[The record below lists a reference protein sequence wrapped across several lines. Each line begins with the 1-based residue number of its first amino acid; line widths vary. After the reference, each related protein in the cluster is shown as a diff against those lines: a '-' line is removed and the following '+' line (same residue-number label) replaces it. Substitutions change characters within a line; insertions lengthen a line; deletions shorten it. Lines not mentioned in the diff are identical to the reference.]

1 MFRIGKYLHRL
12 HRQLL
17 GMGRVPEQD
26 TFIMMTN
33 GVSVRQPLA
42 RRIIPNRRF
51 RV

>member
-17 GMGRVPEQD
+17 ETGRVPEQES
-26 TFIMMTN
+26 FNMMTN

-42 RRIIPNRRF
+42 RRIFPNRRF